1 MNDGKEN
8 KYELNEKM
16 SVKYLRRKCKNNKY
30 MVIFEVNL
38 YGIRLEKNILLN
50 L

>member
-16 SVKYLRRKCKNNKY
+16 SVKYIRRKCKNNKY
-30 MVIFEVNL
+30 MVILKLICMVFVL
-38 YGIRLEKNILLN
+38 KKIYY
-50 L
+50 